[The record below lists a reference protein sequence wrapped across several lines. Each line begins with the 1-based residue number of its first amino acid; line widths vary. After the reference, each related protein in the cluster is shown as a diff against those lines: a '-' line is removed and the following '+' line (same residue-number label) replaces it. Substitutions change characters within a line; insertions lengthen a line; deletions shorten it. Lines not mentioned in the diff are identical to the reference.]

1 MPTYTYAC
9 SKCGHAFDVF
19 HAMSAAPKVRCEKC
33 KGACKKQLGTGSGFI
48 FKGSGFYETDFK
60 DKKGT
65 PEKKE
70 SGDTKSSDTKASDA
84 KPEAKPEAKPAAKPE
99 AKPADRTASKS
110 AAKAKKPSKG

>member
-9 SKCGHAFDVF
+9 KKCGHVFDVF
-19 HAMSAAPKVRCEKC
+19 HAMSASPKVKCETCGKSPC
-33 KGACKKQLGTGSGFI
+33 EKQLGTGAGFI

-70 SGDTKSSDTKASDA
+70 SGESKPAEAKGDA
-84 KPEAKPEAKPAAKPE
+84 KAEKAPAAKAESKPAAKP
-99 AKPADRTASKS
+99 
-110 AAKAKKPSKG
+110 AAKAKKPSKD